1 MAGRPPGAQNKDK
14 PFRDALRVETI
25 ALGNGEII
33 SHPPGSLRS
42 LAQALLMKGCERDVP
57 AIREIADRLDGKVA
71 QAHIG
76 GDDDD
81 PAVKVFAVVE
91 RVITDA
97 RQAPNSDG
105 EGVRAIAGPSEV

>member
-1 MAGRPPGAQNKDK
+1 MGTRGQLRDK
-14 PFRDALRVETI
+14 PFRDALRMEVI
-25 ALGNGEII
+25 ALANGEVIL
-33 SHPPGSLRS
+33 HPPGSLRA
-42 LAQALLMKGCERDVP
+42 LAQALLMKGHERDVP
-57 AIREIADRLDGKVA
+57 AIKEIADRLDGKVA

-97 RQAPNSDG
+97 RQVTDRNG
-105 EGVRAIAGPSEV
+105 EGVRAITGPGEV